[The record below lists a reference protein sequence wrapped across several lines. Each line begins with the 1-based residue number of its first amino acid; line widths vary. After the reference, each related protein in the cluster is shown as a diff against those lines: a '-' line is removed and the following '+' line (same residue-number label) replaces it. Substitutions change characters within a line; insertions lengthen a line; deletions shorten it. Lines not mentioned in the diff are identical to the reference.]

1 MLETR
6 ELLSASPAVFEQFT
20 MAPGTDSAPTVATL
34 HMSPSDFTFHKNRV
48 LLEMTLFAPDGSSG
62 SALMAMA
69 GESGASGAIV
79 SQTRH
84 PSGGAADVMIV
95 SVGPGNYTISE
106 LMPGATGPLHLQ
118 VSLVGDVTGSHSVTS
133 QDVGKIKS
141 LIGSHSGQ
149 SRYSSA
155 ADLNGDG
162 KINAQDLALAK
173 QNVGAST
180 QVQLLTVTAGLS
192 ASSNPSGNG
201 VVNGP
206 DVTVVGQTQ
215 PGATVKLDQG
225 DTGTF
230 SQTTTADAQGQYQ
243 FALSVPTGV
252 TPLHIESDAGGQE
265 ATADIKVTRGDAIIA
280 WNETMLDAIRITK
293 DTLGLSTRTMAM
305 VQAAVYD
312 AVNSIDHIGSAY
324 HVSVQAAPG
333 ASPVAAASE
342 AAYDVLLSLIP
353 SEKAL
358 YDATLAETLA
368 QVPDASARAAGVA
381 VGDAVAASILA
392 WRANDGSNVQVPY
405 VPGKAPGQWRPTPP
419 DFTDAWGPEWGK
431 VTPFAIP
438 NAAQFLPPA
447 PPALNSAAYAAALK
461 QVESIGAK
469 DSTTRTAQQTQI
481 ADFWGYDVAGVGPPP
496 VNYNQI
502 TQAVA
507 SQQHNTFDQNARL
520 FALVNVAM
528 VDAGIVTWDAKFQYN
543 LWRPVTSIP
552 LANQDGNPATSPD
565 KNWQPLGAPGDGV
578 KPNFTPPFPAYPSG
592 HAAFGGALFTT
603 LADFYGSDNVT
614 FTITSDEEPGI
625 AETFN
630 SFSAAAE
637 ENGMSRIYLGI
648 HYIFDKTNGI
658 AEGDSVGNYVFQNV
672 MKSNS

>member
-1 MLETR
+1 M
-6 ELLSASPAVFEQFT
+6 
-20 MAPGTDSAPTVATL
+20 G
-34 HMSPSDFTFHKNRV
+34 PSDFTFHKNRA
-48 LLEMTLFAPDGSSG
+48 LLELTLLAPDGSSG
-62 SALMAMA
+62 SAQMAMA
-69 GESGASGAIV
+69 SAAGASGSIV

-95 SVGPGNYTISE
+95 SVGPGNFAISE

-118 VSLVGDVTGSHSVTS
+118 VSLAGDVTGSHSVTK
-133 QDVGKIKS
+133 QDVQQIKS
-141 LIGSHSGQ
+141 RIGSHTGQ
-149 SRYSSA
+149 KRYSLA

-162 KINAQDLALAK
+162 QINAQDLSLAQ
-173 QNVGAST
+173 QNLGVST
-180 QVQLLTVTAGLS
+180 NVQLLTLTAGLS
-192 ASSNPSGNG
+192 TSSNPSGNG
-201 VVNGP
+201 VVSGP
-206 DVTVVGQTQ
+206 NVTIVGQTQ

-230 SQTTTADAQGQYQ
+230 SQTTTADGLGQYQ
-243 FALSVPTGV
+243 FALTVPSGV

-280 WNETMLDAIRITK
+280 WNETMLDAIRITQ

-312 AVNSIDHIGSAY
+312 AVNSIDHIGSVY
-324 HVSVQAAPG
+324 HVSVPAAPG
-333 ASPVAAASE
+333 ASPIAAASQ
-342 AAYDVLLSLIP
+342 AAYDVLSSLIP
-353 SEKAL
+353 SQKAL

-368 QVPDASARAAGVA
+368 QVPDASARAAGIA

-419 DFTDAWGPEWGK
+419 DFTVAWGPEWGK

-438 NAAQFLPPA
+438 AAAQFLPPP
-447 PPALNSAAYAAALK
+447 PPALNSAAYAAALN
-461 QVESIGAK
+461 QVKSLGAK
-469 DSTTRTAQQTQI
+469 DSTTRTARQTQI

-496 VNYNQI
+496 VFYNQI
-502 TQAVA
+502 TQQVA
-507 SQQHNTFDQNARL
+507 SELHNSFDENARL
-520 FALVNVAM
+520 FALVNVALA
-528 VDAGIVTWDAKFQYN
+528 DAGIVTWDAKYLYN

-552 LANQDGNPATSPD
+552 LANQDGNSATSPD
-565 KNWQPLGAPGDGV
+565 QNWQPLGAPGDGV
-578 KPNFTPPFPAYPSG
+578 KSNFTPPFPAYPSG

-603 LADFYGSDNVT
+603 LAGFYGTDNLT
-614 FTITSDEEPGI
+614 FSIISDEEPGI
-625 AETFN
+625 TETFN

-637 ENGMSRIYLGI
+637 ENGISRIYLGI

-658 AEGDSVGNYVFQNV
+658 AEGDSIGNYVFQHV
-672 MKSNS
+672 MTSNS